1 MKIEAFRAVCP
12 VEIGDEVF
20 VIGDKAYYLVP
31 GTKATQEFLQPLL
44 QQGDRRKI
52 EDIAT
57 VMHCKSGNIEFG
69 YKLSGKQEY
78 RNLDV
83 IAIGVSNNECS
94 VSK

>member
-1 MKIEAFRAVCP
+1 M
-12 VEIGDEVF
+12 
-20 VIGDKAYYLVP
+20 
-31 GTKATQEFLQPLL
+31 QSLL

-57 VMHCKSGNIEFG
+57 VMYCKSGNIEFG

-83 IAIGVSNNECS
+83 IAITNVQ
-94 VSK
+94 